1 MIKEDIHLHSDFSDG
16 EGSIEEMTL
25 EAIKLGLKQI
35 AFTDHVRRDT
45 KWLDQYVAEIERI
58 KKKYPQIKILSGIEA
73 KVIDLEGNIDAKKE
87 FFKKV
92 DLVLG
97 AFHRIPRGKEEY
109 LKKEEILLDKKR
121 AFELWYQAM
130 MNLLEN
136 KNVNI
141 IAHPTA
147 ILKKYG
153 IRVPD
158 RVKENIAKK
167 AKRFNKTLEVNK
179 KFKVPN
185 REFLKILKKNKVKF
199 SYGSDSHS
207 IEEFKKYH

>member
-35 AFTDHVRRDT
+35 AFTEHVRRNTEWVD
-45 KWLDQYVAEIERI
+45 KYVAEIKRI
-58 KKKYPQIKILSGIEA
+58 KKKYPQIKVCSGIEA
-73 KVIDLEGNIDAKKE
+73 KVIDLKGNIDAKKE

-109 LKKEEILLDKKR
+109 LEKEEILSDKKR
-121 AFELWYQAM
+121 TFELWYQAM

-136 KNVNI
+136 KNVDI

-153 IRVPD
+153 IRLPN
-158 RVKENIAKK
+158 RAKENIAKK